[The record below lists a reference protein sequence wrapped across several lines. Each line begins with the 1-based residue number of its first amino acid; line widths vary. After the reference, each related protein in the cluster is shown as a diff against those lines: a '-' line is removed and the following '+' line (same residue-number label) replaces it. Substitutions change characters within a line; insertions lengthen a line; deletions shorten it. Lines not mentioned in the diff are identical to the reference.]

1 MLIQFSH
8 RIGVNQIKLMQLT
21 NPDKQLLETFEPC
34 CEKTRF
40 LHMRKQS
47 KADQR
52 LGFRYINSKIPLLSK
67 SEISSDL
74 VGNPEDRFSHSAAY
88 LWVLIADCHQSGTI
102 CNPKWFLIC
111 VRGLLGLFF
120 IAAYLV

>member
-1 MLIQFSH
+1 
-8 RIGVNQIKLMQLT
+8 MQST
-21 NPDKQLLETFEPC
+21 NPDKQLIETFEP

-47 KADQR
+47 TADQR

-74 VGNPEDRFSHSAAY
+74 VGNPEDRFSHSAAH
-88 LWVLIADCHQSGTI
+88 LWVSIADCHHYREQFAIRNAVSNG
-102 CNPKWFLIC
+102 F
-111 VRGLLGLFF
+111 
-120 IAAYLV
+120 